1 MGSEMCIRDRYWGC
15 PNISTYFNMDGVLH
29 FHTIEEMETLVN
41 SLTPEMYDAKM
52 EAVEDNYQ
60 RGKKYHNATDR
71 VAEEVRKFIS
81 K

>member
-1 MGSEMCIRDRYWGC
+1 M
-15 PNISTYFNMDGVLH
+15 
-29 FHTIEEMETLVN
+29 EELIKT
-41 SLTPEMYDAKM
+41 LTPELYYSKL

>member
-1 MGSEMCIRDRYWGC
+1 
-15 PNISTYFNMDGVLH
+15 
-29 FHTIEEMETLVN
+29 
-41 SLTPEMYDAKM
+41 LTPDLYDAKL